1 MTEPAKKKE
10 GWASWGKGL
19 VSGVTNSVKNALGVN
34 DLEVVNP
41 EGEETAGTPSSTS
54 GHDEERKAMWSQLSQ
69 YVGSDVMSLLS
80 IPVWLM
86 EPFSTLQKM
95 AEITENIDLLDK
107 ADDCEDPHMRVAYV
121 TAFAIGAYPG
131 NRRTYKPFNPILGE
145 TFETELKNGAHY
157 IAEQVSHHPPI
168 AAGFADNDKFA
179 YELVSAPKTKFY
191 GNSLDVFPYGRTR
204 ITLKRTGEVYAIVP
218 PVSRAHNIIVGY
230 TWVDTIGD
238 LLVVNLTT
246 GVYSALHFQAS
257 GWFSKGKYVVSGT
270 VFSADGEP
278 KLAVGGKWTESIST
292 MPCDKDGN
300 PAKGAPEQKI
310 WSTAPPPSKA
320 DKYGFGNYTHRLN
333 SWESAPRGGAGVLPT
348 DARLRPDRSCL
359 ELGESKEA
367 QSGKQEL
374 EEKQRAEA
382 KTRKEKG
389 DSWAPKWFKS
399 VESVTDA
406 DDFEDIK
413 EFEEG
418 IVAYTFTGDY
428 KQRVATLSASSA
440 KPEKF
445 DPWQY

>member
-1 MTEPAKKKE
+1 
-10 GWASWGKGL
+10 
-19 VSGVTNSVKNALGVN
+19 
-34 DLEVVNP
+34 
-41 EGEETAGTPSSTS
+41 
-54 GHDEERKAMWSQLSQ
+54 
-69 YVGSDVMSLLS
+69 
-80 IPVWLM
+80 
-86 EPFSTLQKM
+86 M

-238 LLVVNLTT
+238 LLV
-246 GVYSALHFQAS
+246 
-257 GWFSKGKYVVSGT
+257 
-270 VFSADGEP
+270 FSADGEP

-333 SWESAPRGGAGVLPT
+333 R
-348 DARLRPDRSCL
+348 
-359 ELGESKEA
+359 
-367 QSGKQEL
+367 
-374 EEKQRAEA
+374 
-382 KTRKEKG
+382 
-389 DSWAPKWFKS
+389 FKS

-428 KQRVATLSASSA
+428 KQRVATLSASWFSLDLMGELTPCSGC
-440 KPEKF
+440 KL
-445 DPWQY
+445 